1 MRSPLQLIYFLLS
14 IVAVK
19 AQLSPTWP
27 TTWLLNR
34 STILMVCNTTGPVSA
49 DVISHFR
56 LLDFDWSTMKQLWAK
71 DKPMTAEEALYTQ
84 GLSAHTAQPD
94 AIIGTYRNSVK
105 ALPWFS
111 SVRVKIS
118 DPAYAKW
125 FLPFGPPTV
134 NGTEWHVPAC
144 DNNYSPPLCSAL
156 YHDQTQTPGYPSGD
170 GNCDP
175 PACDVGGVVPVGE
188 YLFDPRSAGL
198 EINNQTLLQWFVDDY
213 LFGPLGG
220 GAPFVRFFF
229 LDDEWLPLIGPTEVD
244 SYAIFDLGLSLGE
257 VDTMFFSYIAF
268 MVAVQAAIIER
279 GAFSWQLF
287 YTDELRGI
295 WGNSGAGPLVG
306 NSTCTA
312 DLRILCSTD
321 SPSQRRTIMYGF
333 TMGAT
338 GKLSVPLVDIANFQL
353 IRGESAF
360 LGHGWTGCDNSF
372 EWPVQLDVD
381 FGEPEGLCAET
392 ATDSGIFSRNFT
404 KSTISMNC
412 KTGQPEFVMH

>member
-1 MRSPLQLIYFLLS
+1 MMRLPLQVIYFLS
-14 IVAVK
+14 IVAVNG
-19 AQLSPTWP
+19 QLSPTWP

-34 STILMVCNTTGPVSA
+34 STILMVCNTTGPVSV
-49 DVISHFR
+49 DVISHFH

-105 ALPWFS
+105 ALPWFT
-111 SVRVKIS
+111 SVRVKLS

-144 DNNYSPPLCSAL
+144 DNNYNPPLCSAL
-156 YHDQTQTPGYPSGD
+156 YHDQTQTPGFPTGD

-198 EINNQTLLQWFVDDY
+198 EINNQTLLQWFVNDY

-220 GAPFVRFFF
+220 GAPFVSFFF
-229 LDDEWLPLIGPTEVD
+229 LDDEWTPIGPSEVD
-244 SYAIFDLGLSLGE
+244 NYAIFDLGLTLGE
-257 VDTMFFSYIAF
+257 VETIFFSYLAF

-306 NSTCTA
+306 NLTCAA

-321 SPSQRRTIMYGF
+321 SPTQRRTIMYGF

-372 EWPVQLDVD
+372 EWPSQLDGD
-381 FGEPEGLCAET
+381 YGEPEGLCAET
-392 ATDSGIFSRNFT
+392 ATGSGIFLRNFT

-412 KTGQPEFVMH
+412 MTGQPELVMH